1 MLVHH
6 LNIKYNRQNILN
18 RSTDFKAYNVQVHIL
33 HKKLLAVIHT

>member
-18 RSTDFKAYNVQVHIL
+18 RSTDFKAYNVHCTGTYI
-33 HKKLLAVIHT
+33 T